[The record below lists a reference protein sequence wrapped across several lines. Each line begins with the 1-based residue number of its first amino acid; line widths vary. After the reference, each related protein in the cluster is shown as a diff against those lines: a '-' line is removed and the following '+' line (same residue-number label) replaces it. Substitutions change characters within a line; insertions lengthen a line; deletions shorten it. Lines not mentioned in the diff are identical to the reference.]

1 MLKVT
6 HRNVPSIFGEIY
18 KEMERNNYNLHDSNE
33 FCTPLVKIVLN
44 GLERL
49 LCLDPKIWKQYHHI
63 FKQIGSY

>member
-49 LCLDPKIWKQYHHI
+49 L
-63 FKQIGSY
+63 